1 MTSSINFIDL
11 SQKMDLLKTLHKE
24 VIVEENLER
33 QERYF
38 ELRREVSRILLPL
51 FMDLD
56 STSMLMFWTKNGG
69 SVDEMTIE
77 APNSGI
83 LMSMKE
89 NAELHGSFE

>member
-1 MTSSINFIDL
+1 
-11 SQKMDLLKTLHKE
+11 MDLLKILHKE

-89 NAELHGSFE
+89 DGELHGSFE

>member
-69 SVDEMTIE
+69 SVDEMTID

-89 NAELHGSFE
+89 DGELHGSFE

>member
-51 FMDLD
+51 FMDLEA
-56 STSMLMFWTKNGG
+56 TSMLMFWTKNGG
-69 SVDEMTIE
+69 SVDEMTID

-89 NAELHGSFE
+89 DGELHGSFE

>member
-38 ELRREVSRILLPL
+38 ELRREVSRILQPL

-69 SVDEMTIE
+69 SVDEMTID

-89 NAELHGSFE
+89 DGELHGSFE